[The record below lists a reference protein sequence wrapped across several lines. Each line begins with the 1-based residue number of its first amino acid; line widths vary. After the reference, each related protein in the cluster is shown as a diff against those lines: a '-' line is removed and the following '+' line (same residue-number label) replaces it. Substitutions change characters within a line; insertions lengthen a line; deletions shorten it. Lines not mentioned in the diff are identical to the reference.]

1 MHLNKLQMNIDNI
14 QEKIKNHR
22 DRLLEHKLYSN
33 IETIKDLQL
42 FTENH
47 IYAVWDFMSLLKA
60 LQIRLTCTKTPW
72 LPNKNSQT
80 AYLINEI
87 VLAEETDV
95 NQAGERK
102 SHYELYLDAM
112 IDIGAKTEIP
122 IEKIN
127 QIANSEDIFNAIENL
142 NIHDNIK
149 EFLNF
154 TFSIIK
160 EGKTHK
166 IAAIFTFGREN
177 LIPNMFNEI
186 LREFEKNI
194 SGGDISKLI
203 YYFERHIE
211 LDEDEHGPMALE
223 MVSMLAGNDNEK
235 WKEIEEISIE
245 ALEKRILLWDAINEQ
260 IENKTWTDLRSSEQE
275 TYSQDYKKLNP
286 DFKF

>member
-1 MHLNKLQMNIDNI
+1 MNIDYI
-14 QEKIKNHR
+14 QDKINDQREK
-22 DRLLEHKLYSN
+22 LLKHKLYSN
-33 IETIKDLQL
+33 IETIKDLQV

-47 IYAVWDFMSLLKA
+47 VYAVWDFMSLLKA
-60 LQIRLTCTKTPW
+60 LQIKLTCTKTPW
-72 LPNKNSQT
+72 IPNSNSQT

-87 VLAEETDV
+87 VLAEETDI

-112 IDIGAKTEIP
+112 VDIGAQIEFPTKT
-122 IEKIN
+122 IEKIASSEN
-127 QIANSEDIFNAIENL
+127 IFKSIDGLQIHE
-142 NIHDNIK
+142 NIK
-149 EFLNF
+149 EFLKF
-154 TFSIIK
+154 TFSIIE
-160 EGKTHK
+160 EGKPHK

-194 SGGDISKLI
+194 TDKDISKLI

-223 MVSMLAGNDNEK
+223 MVSMLAENDPKK
-235 WKEIEEISIE
+235 WNEIESISIQ

-260 IENKTWTDLRSSEQE
+260 IQDKSWSDERAKKNE
-275 TYSQDYKKLNP
+275 TYSLSFDK
-286 DFKF
+286 

>member
-1 MHLNKLQMNIDNI
+1 MNIDYI
-14 QEKIKNHR
+14 QDKINDQREK
-22 DRLLEHKLYSN
+22 LLKHKLYSN
-33 IETIKDLQL
+33 IETIKDLQV

-47 IYAVWDFMSLLKA
+47 VYAVWDFMSLLKA
-60 LQIRLTCTKTPW
+60 LQIKLTCTKTPW
-72 LPNKNSQT
+72 IPNSNSQT

-87 VLAEETDV
+87 VLAEETDI

-112 IDIGAKTEIP
+112 IDIGARTEKP
-122 IEKIN
+122 VKIIN
-127 QIANSEDIFNAIENL
+127 EIANSEDIFNTIDNI
-142 NIHDNIK
+142 NIHPNIR

-154 TFSIIK
+154 TFSVIK
-160 EGKTHK
+160 EGKPHE

-186 LREFEKNI
+186 LREFEKNVTE
-194 SGGDISKLI
+194 GDISKLI

-223 MVSMLAGNDNEK
+223 MVSMLAENDPKK
-235 WKEIEEISIE
+235 WNEIESISIQ

-260 IENKTWTDLRSSEQE
+260 IENKTWTDLRSSNEE
-275 TYSQDYKKLNP
+275 TYSHEYKNLKP

>member
-1 MHLNKLQMNIDNI
+1 MNIDSI
-14 QEKIKNHR
+14 QNKIKDHR
-22 DRLLEHKLYSN
+22 NKLLEHKLYSN
-33 IETIKDLQL
+33 IETIKDLQV

-72 LPNKNSQT
+72 LPNNNSQT

-87 VLAEETDV
+87 VLAEETDI
-95 NQAGERK
+95 NQVGVRK

-112 IDIGAKTEIP
+112 IDIGAKTEKPVEI
-122 IEKIN
+122 IN
-127 QIANSEDIFNAIENL
+127 EIANSENIFNAIENI
-142 NIHDNIK
+142 NIHPNIK
-149 EFLNF
+149 NFLNF
-154 TFSIIK
+154 TFSVID
-160 EGKTHK
+160 EGKPHK

-186 LREFEKNI
+186 LREFEKNV

-223 MVSMLAGNDNEK
+223 MVSMLAENDPDK
-235 WKEIEEISIE
+235 WKEIEDISIE

-260 IENKTWTDLRSSEQE
+260 IENKTWTDLRSSDKE
-275 TYSQDYKKLNP
+275 TYSHEYKNLKP

>member
-1 MHLNKLQMNIDNI
+1 MNIDSI
-14 QEKIKNHR
+14 QNKIKDHR
-22 DRLLEHKLYSN
+22 NKLLEHKLYSN
-33 IETIKDLQL
+33 IETIKDLQV

-72 LPNKNSQT
+72 LPNNNSQT

-87 VLAEETDV
+87 VLAEETDI
-95 NQAGERK
+95 NQVGERK

-112 IDIGAKTEIP
+112 IDIGAKTEKPVEI
-122 IEKIN
+122 IN
-127 QIANSEDIFNAIENL
+127 EIANSENIFNAIENI
-142 NIHDNIK
+142 NIHPNIK
-149 EFLNF
+149 NFLNF
-154 TFSIIK
+154 TFSVID
-160 EGKTHK
+160 EGKPHK

-186 LREFEKNI
+186 LREFEKNV
-194 SGGDISKLI
+194 SEGDISKLI

-223 MVSMLAGNDNEK
+223 MVSMLAENDPIK
-235 WKEIEEISIE
+235 WKEIEDISIE

-260 IENKTWTDLRSSEQE
+260 IENKTWTGLRSSDQE
-275 TYSQDYKKLNP
+275 TYSHEYKNLKP